1 MPELGFA
8 EIIVIV
14 VVCLLLFGP
23 DRIPEIAR
31 NIGKARRE
39 VTKWQTDLRREI
51 ETIVDLDETKRL
63 LNGTSV
69 DDGKPA
75 TAPQLPAAP
84 QNEPRTAANEPVEG
98 PRSVDPYA

>member
-8 EIIVIV
+8 EIIVII

-51 ETIVDLDETKRL
+51 ETIVDLDETNVSR
-63 LNGTSV
+63 
-69 DDGKPA
+69 
-75 TAPQLPAAP
+75 
-84 QNEPRTAANEPVEG
+84 
-98 PRSVDPYA
+98 

>member
-8 EIIVIV
+8 EVIVIV

-31 NIGKARRE
+31 NIGKGMRE
-39 VTKWQTDLRREI
+39 VQKWKTDLRREI

-63 LNGTSV
+63 LNGTALPE
-69 DDGKPA
+69 PA
-75 TAPQLPAAP
+75 SSTAPSPPTLNAP
-84 QNEPRTAANEPVEG
+84 PVPNEPAEG
-98 PRSVDPYA
+98 PRPVDPYA